1 MKHKGYIPYL
11 FAAVCTL
18 FYLSLVFNNN
28 VWMDEAFSASIIRC
42 GFKEMVSRTFADT
55 LPPFYN
61 FSAWFFTRIFG
72 FSTIKLKI
80 FSVIPMTLLML
91 IACRFIPRISSERAA
106 CIYIVMITVMPHFFE
121 HGVEIR
127 MYSWAVLFSSAAAVF
142 ALCWI
147 RSVPRS
153 GLWLIAST
161 VCGAYT
167 HQYALVAEGFIWLM
181 LLFISVYKKTL
192 KQWFIGAFICIA
204 CYIPCAV
211 LTVYQMKR
219 ASSYFSAYPATFDSM
234 MSSVRYP
241 YVTNLTVL
249 STLLLLLVILLFA
262 YACRIKE
269 YISAYYIL
277 VYFLVTVLSFG
288 LMRATGSTF
297 FSSRYLLPAVG
308 IMWLGAAVSLDLMIS
323 EKRSALIPASLLAG
337 AVLIVI
343 YIQQYRIEYV
353 DMSRFEAFLS
363 QTGDED
369 GYIMYEEFPEIG
381 ICLEYYAPW
390 MRSST
395 IDNIGDVAGK
405 KYVFVN
411 RTVHTNEIAEIE
423 EKKYELRYI
432 ENLAFDRYTFR
443 AYELIRKD

>member
-1 MKHKGYIPYL
+1 
-11 FAAVCTL
+11 
-18 FYLSLVFNNN
+18 
-28 VWMDEAFSASIIRC
+28 
-42 GFKEMVSRTFADT
+42 
-55 LPPFYN
+55 
-61 FSAWFFTRIFG
+61 
-72 FSTIKLKI
+72 
-80 FSVIPMTLLML
+80 ML
-91 IACRFIPRISSERAA
+91 
-106 CIYIVMITVMPHFFE
+106 
-121 HGVEIR
+121 
-127 MYSWAVLFSSAAAVF
+127 
-142 ALCWI
+142 
-147 RSVPRS
+147 
-153 GLWLIAST
+153 
-161 VCGAYT
+161 
-167 HQYALVAEGFIWLM
+167 
-181 LLFISVYKKTL
+181 
-192 KQWFIGAFICIA
+192 
-204 CYIPCAV
+204 
-211 LTVYQMKR
+211 
-219 ASSYFSAYPATFDSM
+219 
-234 MSSVRYP
+234 
-241 YVTNLTVL
+241 
-249 STLLLLLVILLFA
+249 
-262 YACRIKE
+262 
-269 YISAYYIL
+269 
-277 VYFLVTVLSFG
+277 
-288 LMRATGSTF
+288 ATGSTF